1 MNDPAFVLRPTS
13 QVRQEP
19 FGLLFYSSL
28 GPKLLFAE
36 TGSVLTCRFFQKD
49 SVQKKVLAS
58 LPDAQKKIILTFL
71 RQLVQKGF
79 VYEQ

>member
-1 MNDPAFVLRPTS
+1 MGEPAFVLRPTS
-13 QVRQEP
+13 QVREEQ

-36 TGSVLTCRFFQKD
+36 TGAVLTRDFFRTD
-49 SVQKKVLAS
+49 RVQREVLAS
-58 LPDAQKKIILTFL
+58 LSAAEKKIILTFL
-71 RQLVQKGF
+71 RQLVEKGF

>member
-1 MNDPAFVLRPTS
+1 MGEPAFVLRSTS
-13 QVRQEP
+13 QVREEQ

-36 TGSVLTCRFFQKD
+36 TGSALTSQFFQKG
-49 SVQKKVLAS
+49 SVQRDVLAS
-58 LPDAQKKIILTFL
+58 LSAAEKRIILTFL
-71 RQLVQKGF
+71 RQLVEKGF

>member
-1 MNDPAFVLRPTS
+1 MGDPAFVLRATC
-13 QVRQEP
+13 QVRQEQ

-36 TGSVLTCRFFQKD
+36 TGAALPCAFFQKD

-58 LPDAQKKIILTFL
+58 LSDAEKETILSFL
-71 RQLVQKGF
+71 RQLVKKGF